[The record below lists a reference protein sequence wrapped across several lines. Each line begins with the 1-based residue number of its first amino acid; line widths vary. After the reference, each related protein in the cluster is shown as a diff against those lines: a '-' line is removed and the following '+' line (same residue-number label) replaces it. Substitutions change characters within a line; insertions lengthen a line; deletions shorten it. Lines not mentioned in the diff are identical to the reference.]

1 MCRSASPASHPP
13 SPGAHLGEPKD
24 LSPGVFRP
32 AQTGNFK
39 KEREISLKKQPK
51 GTLVSRPI
59 RRFSWLFLLPTF
71 AAFCIG
77 FVWPFIQGI
86 WLSFCNFNTPKDW
99 TWVGLQ
105 SYVKVFNDAGFRN
118 AFKNTAGFAVVS
130 IIIINLIAFFI
141 AYALTQKLRGSN
153 IFRTVFFMPNL
164 IGGVVL
170 GYIWSMIF
178 DGILAKYNT
187 YLTANATYGF
197 WGLVILVAWQ
207 QIGYMM
213 IIYVAGFQAVPEDM
227 LEAAV
232 IDGATKWQTL
242 VHVIIPNM
250 MGSIAVCTFLTLT
263 NSFKM
268 FDQNLALTGGAP
280 SVMANGAKINM
291 TELLA
296 LNIYSTYNIN
306 KNYHGVAQAKA
317 VIFFILVAVLASV
330 QQYVTRKKED

>member
-1 MCRSASPASHPP
+1 M
-13 SPGAHLGEPKD
+13 
-24 LSPGVFRP
+24 
-32 AQTGNFK
+32 
-39 KEREISLKKQPK
+39 KKQPK

-59 RRFSWLFLLPTF
+59 RHFSWLFLLPTF
-71 AAFCIG
+71 IAFFIG

-86 WLSFCNFNTPKDW
+86 YLSFCNFNTPKDGQ
-99 TWVGLQ
+99 WVGIAN
-105 SYVKVFNDAGFRN
+105 YVKVFNDAGFMN
-118 AFKNTAGFAVVS
+118 AFKNTASFAVVS

-141 AYALTQKLRGSN
+141 AYALTQKMRGAN

-250 MGSIAVCTFLTLT
+250 MGSIATCTFLTLT

-268 FDQNLALTGGAP
+268 FDQNMALTGGAP

-317 VIFFILVAVLASV
+317 VIFFILVAVLAIA
-330 QQYVTRKKED
+330 QQYITRKKED